1 MAPLSLDFERTNSNS
16 QQEMRCEVSVG
27 KMELLESLYERSA
40 GVSADT
46 PYSVTQ
52 VMIPLWKWFAVFHL
66 FVCLFIIYL
75 LVNLFVCF
83 FVTIKNKTRPT
94 GVLTGP

>member
-27 KMELLESLYERSA
+27 KMELLECLYERSA

-66 FVCLFIIYL
+66 FVCLFIYLLFTYLSIYL
-75 LVNLFVCF
+75 FVS
-83 FVTIKNKTRPT
+83 
-94 GVLTGP
+94 LLH